1 MSLPSGSNDFPLGLY
16 KVNIE
21 GKEYTPESIDLPK
34 KATRL
39 IQRYDEFGDPSD
51 FQIRLASEKMTG
63 TIVLQRPTSKTFQFN
78 SPVFN
83 NIWFRSVFQGII
95 ANKKQFGESKDD
107 LFMH

>member
-1 MSLPSGSNDFPLGLY
+1 MSLPSGSYDFPLGLY

-21 GKEYTPESIDLPK
+21 GKEYTPESIDLPR

-63 TIVLQRPTSKTFQFN
+63 TITLKRPTDITFRFHQYL
-78 SPVFN
+78 
-83 NIWFRSVFQGII
+83 II
-95 ANKKQFGESKDD
+95 SGLD
-107 LFMH
+107 